1 MGAIAVVGESP
12 HVEGFGLAG
21 VRVFV
26 AATPAAV
33 HEAWR
38 QLPADVDVVI
48 LTAAAAAAIDAEHRC
63 GPPYPV
69 VLPP

>member
-12 HVEGFGLAG
+12 LVEGFGLAG
-21 VRVFV
+21 VQVFL

-33 HEAWR
+33 REAWR
-38 QLPADVDVVI
+38 QLPADVEVVI
-48 LTAAAAAAIDAEHRC
+48 LTAQAAAAIGTRHHF

-69 VLPP
+69 VLP

>member
-12 HVEGFGLAG
+12 RVDGFGLAG
-21 VRVFV
+21 VRVYV
-26 AATPAAV
+26 AATPVAAR
-33 HEAWR
+33 EAWR

-48 LTAAAAAAIDAEHRC
+48 LTAMAAAAIDTGDRP

-69 VLPP
+69 VLPA